1 METIDLKIENIK
13 FGSSDYQLR
22 VRAMNRDI
30 FINPNGDRFNKKVSV
45 EDRELLD
52 LSLAVID
59 ENDVLKQGNSNSI
72 IFVTDKV
79 EDLLILNDIEN
90 SIKEFVDK
98 YNTTVT
104 NILDIESK
112 YKEK

>member
-13 FGSSDYQLR
+13 LGFNNYQLR
-22 VRAMNRDI
+22 VRAVDRDI
-30 FINPNGDRFNKKVSV
+30 FINPN
-45 EDRELLD
+45 EDMSDERVFIEDKESLD
-52 LSLAVID
+52 LALAVID

-72 IFVTDKV
+72 IFATGKV

-104 NILDIESK
+104 NILNIESK
-112 YKEK
+112 YKQN